1 MGVGAQ
7 VFCRRHLCAEMWE
20 HWIPTLQDRGGAPD
34 LAEAKFGETGFLTH
48 PRSKVLDL
56 QTPRSSKIGAD
67 LDSALQ

>member
-1 MGVGAQ
+1 
-7 VFCRRHLCAEMWE
+7 MWE